1 MAGTSRTTDYSLGT
15 YELPDEGEI
24 SSEEW
29 ERYQQEFEPFRGQ
42 KRVWI
47 IFRVDDS
54 ETETLLSYL
63 NTIGRQIDIYKQK
76 GAFVCKYQFE
86 LKKKEILLS
95 ESQCL
100 IRFTI

>member
-1 MAGTSRTTDYSLGT
+1 MFLNKPLPCLRFGFYSSTLAGTSRTTDYSLGT

-76 GAFVCKYQFE
+76 GAFVCLYD
-86 LKKKEILLS
+86 LS
-95 ESQCL
+95 
-100 IRFTI
+100 